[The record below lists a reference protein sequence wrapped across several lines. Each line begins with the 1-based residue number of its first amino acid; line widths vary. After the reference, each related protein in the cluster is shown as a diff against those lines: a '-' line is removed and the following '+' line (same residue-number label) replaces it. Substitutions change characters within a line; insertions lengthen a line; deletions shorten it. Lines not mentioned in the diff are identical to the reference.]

1 MASSAP
7 GTGFVD
13 NILTAMQSH
22 AADAEVQMRACEA
35 LAAMAGPSAD
45 PQSREVASKLLGRGV
60 MEAVAF
66 FTLRSHPSD
75 VSVLRAG
82 CVVLRILAAA
92 GGSTGGL
99 SADGLE
105 EFRDI
110 AKNSRLQDTLCRA
123 LIAHSEHP
131 GMCEPC
137 AELLALLV
145 EKAHDATAVAA
156 AGGVVAVCEAAQ
168 ASPRHHGMQRSA
180 AQVLRRVY
188 SHLPAVTRA
197 VTPHEES
204 LALQVSARV
213 RYAQTPK
220 PRQARSRARSRPQ
233 ALSPVRRAARCC
245 CGCCTKARSWRAT
258 SPPRCAPRCARRRF
272 RAPPTCGARCSGW
285 TCTRTRCC

>member
-1 MASSAP
+1 MVTFAP
-7 GTGFVD
+7 GMESGNCTQLV
-13 NILTAMQSH
+13 LMLSQL
-22 AADAEVQMRACEA
+22 
-35 LAAMAGPSAD
+35 LAKGIPA
-45 PQSREVASKLLGRGV
+45 KLLLRHRGLPRMRERRGLLPWRRPV
-60 MEAVAF
+60 RAITRDHAVSRGDLGLGA
-66 FTLRSHPSD
+66 
-75 VSVLRAG
+75 A
-82 CVVLRILAAA
+82 LAAA
-92 GGSTGGL
+92 GGSAGGM

-204 LALQVSARV
+204 LALLDFQLEQTLILLHLNELVSE
-213 RYAQTPK
+213 
-220 PRQARSRARSRPQ
+220 
-233 ALSPVRRAARCC
+233 
-245 CGCCTKARSWRAT
+245 
-258 SPPRCAPRCARRRF
+258 
-272 RAPPTCGARCSGW
+272 
-285 TCTRTRCC
+285 